1 MQVFDIFLDLNQ
13 VAIQLWFHPST
24 ASSKCMNCNQK
35 VFIYI
40 KTTKVEHPPFPMWLG
55 LEPRQSE
62 KKQASLQKA
71 MFNTRKS
78 NVENLGREEKKKKS
92 LVLQEKPEEVK
103 GCLVLAEAAMSSS
116 GGSRQIKRS

>member
-1 MQVFDIFLDLNQ
+1 MRFFPSLYEINECIVQVFDIFLDLNQ

-78 NVENLGREEKKKKS
+78 NVENLGREEKKKKFGTARKARRGER
-92 LVLQEKPEEVK
+92 VL
-103 GCLVLAEAAMSSS
+103 SSC
-116 GGSRQIKRS
+116 